1 MEPGYADEQG
11 DQPKCAQ
18 PSAWD
23 DGVAVLTPKPGK
35 RSPRHDGKIILV
47 L

>member
-11 DQPKCAQ
+11 EQLNGAQ

-23 DGVAVLTPKPGK
+23 DGVTGLTPNPGE
-35 RSPRHDGKIILV
+35 RSPRPDGKIILV